1 MKSAAVAR
9 LESLLETRKLGRTLP
24 KPWEADPVARIVSS
38 GVATVDEALAGGW
51 RRGEVSELVGGRSSG
66 RTRVLL
72 STLATVTARGELA
85 AVVDAVDRFDP
96 RTAAAAGLALDR
108 VLWVRGA
115 SLSVESARPSLI
127 DHAVRQAIR
136 ACDLIVRAG
145 GFSVVA
151 LDVADVPARA
161 LRALPFTTWLRLAH
175 ANEGCETVC
184 LLVGQT
190 PMGSSARGASLAL
203 DATSIWTGRS
213 VQSRRLAGF
222 DVHARPRMPLRDVG
236 HGAPA

>member
-1 MKSAAVAR
+1 MKSAAVAH
-9 LESLLETRKLGRTLP
+9 LESLLETRKLGRTLL
-24 KPWEADPVARIVSS
+24 KPDEDGPAARPVSS
-38 GVATVDEALAGGW
+38 GVAAVDEALTGGW

-85 AVVDAVDRFDP
+85 ALVDTVDRFDA
-96 RTAAAAGLALDR
+96 RTAVEAGLDLDR

-115 SLSVESARPSLI
+115 SLSAESARPALI
-127 DHAVRQAIR
+127 DRALRQAVR

-151 LDVADVPARA
+151 LDVADVPTRA

-175 ANEGCETVC
+175 INEGSETVC

-190 PMGSSARGASLAL
+190 PMGSSARGASIAL
-203 DATSIWTGRS
+203 EATSRWTGQS
-213 VQSRRLAGF
+213 AQSRRLDGLV
-222 DVHARPRMPLRDVG
+222 VHARPRVPIRQTG
-236 HGAPA
+236 IGTPA